1 MAFKIKARLKKK
13 KEEEEGEAV
22 HDPMSSPSRGRSVMN
37 ENGLVG
43 ARAWSHPTGLL
54 QGLQLSEQ

>member
-1 MAFKIKARLKKK
+1 MMVFKIKARLKQ
-13 KEEEEGEAV
+13 KEEEAV
-22 HDPMSSPSRGRSVMN
+22 HDPLSSPSRGRSVLN
-37 ENGLVG
+37 ESGLVG